1 MVPVIISQI
10 LKQVELKQ
18 NWRRFYMSEEQD
30 ELKRLR
36 HKKMAQMMK
45 RIDTQKKE
53 EELKKT
59 KTDKTDKFLTILMM
73 PDALNYY
80 KTQILPHRPLIAKR
94 ILEILQYLVQTEN
107 LQSKLTKEELIIID
121 RKLSGIGPNIK
132 IKRSGKEYTDIA
144 TELRRKK
151 WIA

>member
-1 MVPVIISQI
+1 
-10 LKQVELKQ
+10 
-18 NWRRFYMSEEQD
+18 MSEEQD

-151 WIA
+151 

>member
-1 MVPVIISQI
+1 
-10 LKQVELKQ
+10 
-18 NWRRFYMSEEQD
+18 MSEEQD

-59 KTDKTDKFLTILMM
+59 KTKKSDKFLTILMM

-80 KTQILPHRPLIAKR
+80 KTQILPHRPLVAKR

-121 RKLSGIGPNIK
+121 RKLSGVGPNIK

-151 WIA
+151 